1 MDRGQG
7 FLCAFLVQRY
17 AEALSAS
24 TKLLGES
31 GLDPLS
37 EMETPPGCPRAV
49 LRVLVDE
56 TCSRWSV
63 QQEPLTFSLG
73 SGICGC
79 LTWDLREPSG

>member
-31 GLDPLS
+31 GLDPPLRWR
-37 EMETPPGCPRAV
+37 PHPGA
-49 LRVLVDE
+49 LE
-56 TCSRWSV
+56 
-63 QQEPLTFSLG
+63 QF
-73 SGICGC
+73 
-79 LTWDLREPSG
+79 